1 MMVKIGDL
9 VEFYTPEGV
18 RRGKIL
24 AKPQQPAGTYFV
36 AIPHVGNAEN
46 QTDKY
51 DTAYILIG
59 ECRLALTKGMMTK
72 ARYRWW
78 RANG

>member
-9 VEFYTPEGV
+9 VEFYTPEGT

-36 AIPHVGNAEN
+36 GIPHVGNEATQDN
-46 QTDKY
+46 AT
-51 DTAYILIG
+51 DTAYIPIADCELVM
-59 ECRLALTKGMMTK
+59 TKGAMRK
-72 ARYRWW
+72 VHYKWW
-78 RANG
+78 QANG